1 MIHGGEG
8 RGMRERLVEEGGCP
22 DGPDFRHLE
31 SVTSVGDL
39 RRGPVG
45 SWIY

>member
-8 RGMRERLVEEGGCP
+8 CGMRERLMEEEAALMGLV
-22 DGPDFRHLE
+22 FRHLE

-45 SWIY
+45 SWTY